1 MGLIKYFERK
11 TKGKMVGEL
20 EGLRFLA
27 IVPVVIQHYVERW
40 HRNVNHDDLSEFQ
53 RVLIDYCLGGSSGVY
68 LFYIISGF
76 ILTLPFALRMVEN
89 KPKPLGNLKLYFLR
103 RVTRL
108 EPPYIV
114 VMFFMA
120 YAAWLVGKMDNGQIL
135 AYFFT
140 GITYTTNLV
149 FHRFN
154 ELNPV
159 IWSLE
164 VEIQFYILAPF
175 LAWCVFQVKSFSNRN
190 ILLVTSIVG
199 VIALQS
205 ITDITNGENFLRY
218 TILGQIQ
225 YFLVGIL
232 MVNLYINKKLVPA
245 GKDQQFWNIA
255 ATAAVFAMIGYYWVY
270 GFLKTLSFTA
280 VLAIL
285 FIGAFRSGWFNRF
298 MTRPWIMAIGGM
310 CYSIYL
316 LHLALAQASIEFML
330 RLKDR
335 IQNEYLWFGGYTLL
349 FLVLLV
355 TIVPVFYVLI
365 EKPCMDHS
373 WPTRLWAFF
382 RSKLGWIGA
391 AEKPAA
397 ADAKATEHA
406 EGNR

>member
-1 MGLIKYFERK
+1 MNLIRYFERK

-40 HRNVNHDDLSEFQ
+40 HRNVDHSTLSEFQ
-53 RVLIDYCLGGSSGVY
+53 RVMIDYFLGGSSGVY

-76 ILTLPFALRMVEN
+76 ILTLPFALRLTEN
-89 KPKPLGNLKLYFLR
+89 KPQPLGNIKLYFLR
-103 RVTRL
+103 RLTRL

-114 VMFFMA
+114 VMLFMA
-120 YAAWLVGKMDNGQIL
+120 YAAWIFNKMDTGQIL
-135 AYFFT
+135 GYFFT
-140 GITYTTNLV
+140 GITYSTNLV
-149 FHRFN
+149 YHRFN

-175 LAWCVFQVKSFSNRN
+175 LAWCIFKVKGFQRRN
-190 ILLVTSIVG
+190 IL
-199 VIALQS
+199 VIAAIILAISLQA
-205 ITDITNGENFLRY
+205 ITDITNGDNFLRY

-232 MVNLYINKKLVPA
+232 MVNLYINKKLEPA
-245 GKDQQFWNIA
+245 GKDKQFWNIA
-255 ATAAVFAMIGYYWVY
+255 ATIAVFTMIGYYWVY
-270 GFLKTLSFTA
+270 GFLKTLSFTF

-298 MTRPWIMAIGGM
+298 MKMPWIMAIGGM

-330 RLKDR
+330 RIKHK
-335 IQNEYLWFGGYTLL
+335 IANEYLWFGGYTLL
-349 FLVLLV
+349 FLFLLI
-355 TIVPVFYVLI
+355 TIVPVFYLLI

-373 WPTRLWAFF
+373 WPNKLWAFF
-382 RSKLGWIGA
+382 KAKLRWQ
-391 AEKPAA
+391 PATGKSA
-397 ADAKATEHA
+397 NAKASET
-406 EGNR
+406 GKL